1 MYPASLFAFLASCC
15 TNHDLAWD
23 CATGNGQ
30 AARSLIP
37 HFASVIATD
46 ASGEQIAS
54 AGTHAGIEFRVA
66 KAEASE
72 LRSASVD
79 LVTVAQALHWFDI
92 DAFFAEACRV
102 LKPGGVLAI
111 WCYEHCQV
119 DPAID
124 GWIMQVFLEV
134 EDYWPPER
142 DLVERR
148 YAGIELPVAGISA
161 QDFRMQVSWT
171 AADMLDYMRT
181 WSASKRYLDDKSV
194 DPTAKYADD
203 LRAAWGKDR
212 RTVVWPLTLRMGR
225 R

>member
-1 MYPASLFAFLASCC
+1 VFLASCC
-15 TNHDLAWD
+15 TNHNLAWD

-54 AGTHAGIEFRVA
+54 AETHTGVEFRVA
-66 KAEASE
+66 SAEASE
-72 LRSASVD
+72 LPSESVD

-92 DAFFAEACRV
+92 DEFFVEACRV
-102 LKPGGVLAI
+102 LRPGGVLAI

-119 DPAID
+119 DHAID
-124 GWIMQVFLEV
+124 GWIMQVYSEV
-134 EDYWPPER
+134 EEYWPPER

-148 YAGIELPVAGISA
+148 YADIELPVAGIKA
-161 QDFRMQVSWT
+161 KNFRMQVSWT
-171 AADMLDYMRT
+171 AADMLDYVRT
-181 WSASKRYLDDKSV
+181 WSASQRYLDDKGA
-194 DPTAKYADD
+194 DPTAKYADE
-203 LRAAWGKDR
+203 LRAAWGHGR
-212 RTVVWPLTLRMGR
+212 RAVVWPLTLRIGR